1 MSAPDEISVG
11 RLAVAHGLLSPQAF
25 QRAFAQWRQQ
35 SEAGKADE
43 GFGGFLE
50 SRGLLAPGE
59 WEQLVHDAGRE
70 VRPVSDA
77 DLNLIPQNG
86 DQVGPYLL
94 EARIARGGMGV
105 IYRARKEPQGQI
117 VALKILAP
125 DGPPLPEDT
134 KRFEREAQAVR
145 RLQHPNIVC
154 VHDAGFDNGVF
165 FITMDFV
172 DGKSLAALLEDR
184 EFTETQALGLVACL
198 AEALQ
203 HAHDAGVIHR
213 DIKPAN
219 IVIDRQGKP
228 WVLDFG
234 VAKILGSGGISLT
247 LPGTTVGTPAYMSPE
262 QAMGRSEVIG
272 PAADIYSLGA
282 VLYELLTA
290 HPPYEGPNP
299 VRVMQE
305 VVDHDPPPPRDL
317 APDISRQAEA
327 ICQKAM
333 RRDPADRFAS
343 GAALAQACMDVQT
356 GSVGFPA
363 EEVRE
368 EAADQPVAASGNR
381 LLLVVVALAVAGLA
395 ALVLWR

>member
-11 RLAVAHGLLSPQAF
+11 RLAVAHGLLSPEAF
-25 QRAFAQWRQQ
+25 QRAFAQWRKQ
-35 SEAGKADE
+35 SEAGHADA
-43 GFGGFLE
+43 GFGGYLE

-59 WEQLVHDAGRE
+59 WELLVHDAGRE

-77 DLNLIPQNG
+77 DLNQLPQAG
-86 DQVGPYLL
+86 DRVGPYRL
-94 EARIARGGMGV
+94 EGRIARGGMGV
-105 IYRARKEPQGQI
+105 IFRARKGPQDP
-117 VALKILAP
+117 VMALKILAP

-134 KRFEREAQAVR
+134 QRFEREAQAAR

-165 FITMDFV
+165 FIVMDFV
-172 DGKSLAALLEDR
+172 DGKSLAALLEER
-184 EFTETQALGLVACL
+184 EFAESEALGLVTCL
-198 AEALQ
+198 ALALQ

-219 IVIDRQGKP
+219 IVIDRQGTP
-228 WVLDFG
+228 WLLDFG
-234 VAKILGSGGISLT
+234 VAKILGSGISLT

-262 QAMGRSEVIG
+262 QAMGKSDIG

-290 HPPYEGPNP
+290 NPPYEGPNP

-305 VVDHDPPPPRDL
+305 VVDRDPPPPRDL
-317 APDISRQAEA
+317 APEISPQAEG

-356 GSVGFPA
+356 GSGGLPV
-363 EEVRE
+363 EEVRD
-368 EAADQPVAASGNR
+368 EAADQAVAGSGSR
-381 LLLVVVALAVAGLA
+381 LLLVVVVALAMAGLA
-395 ALVLWR
+395 ALLLWR